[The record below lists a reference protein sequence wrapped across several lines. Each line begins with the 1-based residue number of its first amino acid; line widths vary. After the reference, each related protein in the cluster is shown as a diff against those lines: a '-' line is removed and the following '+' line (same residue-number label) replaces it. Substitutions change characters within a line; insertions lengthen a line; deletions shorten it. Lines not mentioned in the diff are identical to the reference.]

1 MLKILAPNALED
13 LVYDGKC
20 YMVKSVYYGKGA
32 KKNSVLDICK

>member
-1 MLKILAPNALED
+1 MENAA
-13 LVYDGKC
+13 VC